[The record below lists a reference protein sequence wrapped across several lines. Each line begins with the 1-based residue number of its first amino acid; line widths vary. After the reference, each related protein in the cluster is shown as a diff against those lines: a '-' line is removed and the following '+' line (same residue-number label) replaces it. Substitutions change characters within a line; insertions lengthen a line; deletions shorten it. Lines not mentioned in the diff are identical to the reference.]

1 MRTLRKT
8 RLLKILAMFSPTIFF
23 ISLYGIF
30 YCHTNPSIL
39 PDPVNGRIPII
50 TKISTDYFHVELDF
64 TSNTAICQTN
74 DYLIIYILSTAQ
86 NIDRRNLVRS
96 TWASKRTGVCF
107 VFILGQVVDSPLDT
121 QMKINEEKKLHQD
134 IVQINHN
141 ESYANI
147 VYKEVAALQWSQY
160 FYPSIPYLFKTDD
173 DLIVDPILIGSIV
186 HLLITNVTSDD
197 SLIARYRPEV
207 ISDIQSSNRTSFFR
221 GAWSM
226 DDQPTVRDDPR
237 FGISEYIWPHP
248 MLPLYCS
255 GFGWLM
261 SNYVRDRLVNASLT
275 YPLTKTAGTGD
286 VFLSGFLAR
295 AANVKCTSIY
305 IDYEQPAFANCSC
318 LMKDNP
324 MMVVCS
330 SLLHYGG
337 LDTDL
342 EVHSDYRKVWRVI
355 ELRHNSTNMPTTDC

>member
-30 YCHTNPSIL
+30 YCHTNPSML

-141 ESYANI
+141 ESYANV
-147 VYKEVAALQWSQY
+147 VYKEVATLQWSQY

-173 DLIVDPILIGSIV
+173 DLIGDAILVASIA

-197 SLIARYRPEV
+197 LVIAKYRLEL

-221 GAWSM
+221 GWST
-226 DDQPTVRDDPR
+226 DSQPTVRGDPK
-237 FGISEYIWPHP
+237 FGVSEEVWPYP
-248 MLPLYCS
+248 TLPLYCS

-261 SNYVRDRLVNASLT
+261 SNYVRDQLVNASLT
-275 YPLTKTAGTGD
+275 YPPNKIIWIGD
-286 VFLSGFLAR
+286 VFVSGFVAKE
-295 AANVKCTSIY
+295 ANVKCTGMPV
-305 IDYEQPAFANCSC
+305 DYEQTASANCSC
-318 LMKDNP
+318 LMKNNP
-324 MMVVCS
+324 MIIVCS
-330 SLLHYGG
+330 SSFHAGG
-337 LDTDL
+337 GGTEL
-342 EVHSDYRKVWRVI
+342 EIYNEYRRAWRVI
-355 ELRHNSTNMPTTDC
+355 QLRHNSTKFTNIDC

>member
-1 MRTLRKT
+1 MQSISKVQLQRSLG
-8 RLLKILAMFSPTIFF
+8 IFSVIIFF
-23 ISLYGIF
+23 ICLYGIF
-30 YCHTNPSIL
+30 YSDTRSSIL
-39 PDPVNGRIPII
+39 SKLVNRRIPII

-86 NIDRRNLVRS
+86 NIERRNVIRS

-141 ESYANI
+141 ESYANV
-147 VYKEVAALQWSQY
+147 VYKEVATLQWSQY

-173 DLIVDPILIGSIV
+173 DLIVDAILAASIA

-197 SLIARYRPEV
+197 SVIAKYRLEL

-221 GAWSM
+221 GWST
-226 DDQPTVRDDPR
+226 DSQPTVRGDPK
-237 FGISEYIWPHP
+237 FGVSEEVWPYP
-248 MLPLYCS
+248 TLPLYCS

-261 SNYVRDRLVNASLT
+261 SNYVRDQLVNASLT
-275 YPLTKTAGTGD
+275 YPPNKIIWIGD
-286 VFLSGFLAR
+286 VFVSGFVAKE
-295 AANVKCTSIY
+295 ANVKCTGMPV
-305 IDYEQPAFANCSC
+305 DYEQTASANCSC

-324 MMVVCS
+324 MIIVCS
-330 SLLHYGG
+330 SSFHAGG
-337 LDTDL
+337 GGTEL
-342 EVHSDYRKVWRVI
+342 EIYNEYRRAWRVI
-355 ELRHNSTNMPTTDC
+355 QLRHNSTKFTNVDC